1 MRKRWESHICDLT
14 GAVVSYNVVL
24 STQGITRGTVSDTA
38 VKDLVMPGPGTW
50 GHNSNIGG
58 FEYAASYLFTSNAT
72 FHFAGAVS
80 STTLTGSLANE
91 MVSGNDSWNL
101 NFADPMDGM
110 LDTMREIAFRTAV
123 RAAKDYANITNS
135 TQEVQYSGLATHSIY
150 DTDFRYMAGAIVVSV
165 LSVIAIGVT
174 FYGWWDLG
182 RTVSLSPLE
191 IAKAFDAPLLAQVGS
206 NLDLSHNKHLG
217 AIATARV
224 RYGAKINEQDYST
237 QYASG
242 QIHQRRRLVMGVAG
256 EVRSPTAKE
265 PFGN

>member
-1 MRKRWESHICDLT
+1 MRTRWESHICDLT

-24 STQGITRGTVSDTA
+24 SSQGITRGVGDESV

-50 GHNSNIGG
+50 GHHSNIGG

-80 STTLTGSLANE
+80 SATLTGSLANE
-91 MVSGNDSWNL
+91 VVSGDDAWNL
-101 NFADPMDGM
+101 TFSDPMNGM

-123 RAAKDYANITNS
+123 RAGKDYANVTNS
-135 TQEVQYSGLATHSIY
+135 TQDVQYTGRSTHSIY
-150 DTDFRYMAGAIVVSV
+150 NTDFRYMAAAVVVSI
-165 LSVIAIGVT
+165 LSVIAISIT
-174 FYGWWDLG
+174 FYGWWELG

-191 IAKAFDAPLLAQVGS
+191 IAKAFDAPLLAHIGS

-217 AIATARV
+217 PIATRRV

-237 QYASG
+237 QYTGG
-242 QIHQRRRLVMGVAG
+242 QGHQRRRLVMGVAG
-256 EVRSPTAKE
+256 EVRTPTAGE